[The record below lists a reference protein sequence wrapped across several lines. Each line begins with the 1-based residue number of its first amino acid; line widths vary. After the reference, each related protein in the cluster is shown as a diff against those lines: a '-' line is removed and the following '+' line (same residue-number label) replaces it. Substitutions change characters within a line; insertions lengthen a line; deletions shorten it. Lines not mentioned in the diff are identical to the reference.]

1 MIGLNYIRKCVFDL
15 SANWLANVMG
25 ITRQSVMD
33 WEARRNKLL
42 DYRLTELEKI
52 FGANKKWY
60 DKELDEIDKLKINNE
75 ILNSILTQ
83 KIFEITAFSKNIHY
97 ENSVIELE
105 KLTKINDIEERNKQV
120 LKQITENEKLINLL
134 EIIQKIKIVANELKD
149 DNTLYN
155 LYLNCFTTFTNTLS
169 NIAHEKREN
178 QDIEIVK
185 FKKYLQTYN
194 NDI

>member
-1 MIGLNYIRKCVFDL
+1 MIGLNYIRKYVFDL

-42 DYRLTELEKI
+42 DYRLNELEKI

-97 ENSVIELE
+97 ENTVIELE
-105 KLTKINDIEERNKQV
+105 KLTKINDVEERNKQV

-134 EIIQKIKIVANELKD
+134 EIIQKIEVVASELKD

-169 NIAHEKREN
+169 NITHEKREN

>member
-1 MIGLNYIRKCVFDL
+1 MIGLNYIRKYVFDL

-155 LYLNCFTTFTNTLS
+155 LYLNCFTTFTNTLN
-169 NIAHEKREN
+169 NIANEKREN

>member
-1 MIGLNYIRKCVFDL
+1 MIGLNYIRKYVFDL

-42 DYRLTELEKI
+42 DYRITELQKI

-83 KIFEITAFSKNIHY
+83 KIFEITAFSKNVHY

-105 KLTKINDIEERNKQV
+105 KLTKINDIEERYKQV

-155 LYLNCFTTFTNTLS
+155 LYLNCFTTFTNTLN